1 MNKCLICGETEHLT
15 EDRPG
20 IFTCNDIDSC
30 FRRNVNQIKATNLQK
45 SIWDNDTK
53 FQRQLSKELET

>member
-1 MNKCLICGETEHLT
+1 MNKCLICGATEHLT

-20 IFTCNDIDSC
+20 IFICSDIDSC